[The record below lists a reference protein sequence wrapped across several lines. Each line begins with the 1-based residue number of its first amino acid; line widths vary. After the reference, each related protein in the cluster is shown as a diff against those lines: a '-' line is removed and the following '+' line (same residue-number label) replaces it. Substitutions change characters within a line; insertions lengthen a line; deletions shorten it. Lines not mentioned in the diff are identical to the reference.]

1 MSTFGMVCFIYS
13 HAAKERILSCV
24 KFCTTISIA
33 GLEMERK
40 TPGRFVWELCFQKR
54 KDSTGSGPPPHTKIA
69 TNGAMV
75 RWCDGA
81 GDQVAASV
89 NNLGV
94 ALFDRGLHMR
104 SHVDSRR
111 RHVIA
116 IYREHIQPTTMWW
129 DKNAMMEYESADTN

>member
-1 MSTFGMVCFIYS
+1 
-13 HAAKERILSCV
+13 
-24 KFCTTISIA
+24 
-33 GLEMERK
+33 
-40 TPGRFVWELCFQKR
+40 
-54 KDSTGSGPPPHTKIA
+54 
-69 TNGAMV
+69 MV

-104 SHVDSRR
+104 YDDKEG
-111 RHVIA
+111 HVIA
-116 IYREHIQPTTMWW
+116 IYREHIKPTTMWW